1 MRIFAIIALLLLTS
15 CGDKPLVQTKAY
27 VFGTL
32 VDISIDGESEAK
44 ANQAINQVLLKFQ
57 QLHNQL
63 HAWKP
68 ESELSQLNQAFS
80 AGRQPVKLS
89 SELSQMLTQATQ
101 LSIQS
106 DGLFNP
112 ALGHLINVWGFQRD
126 EFSPVSIHDADIQK
140 WVKAQ
145 PAMSDIVIKNEMVY
159 STNPAVSLD
168 LGGYAKGYALDQ
180 AAKILRA
187 QGVKNALVNIGG
199 NIIALGTHGDK
210 PWRVGIQHPRIA
222 KPMAT
227 LELLDGWAV
236 GTSGDYQRYFELNG
250 QRYCHILDPSTG
262 YPAKGTQAVTVL
274 IPPGK
279 NAGVMSDVASKP
291 IFISPEN
298 KKEQAAHQ
306 MGILFYLIVS
316 ADGKIMASE
325 AMEQRLHWLIKKPDI
340 NIVSIR

>member
-1 MRIFAIIALLLLTS
+1 MRIFAFIVAILLAS
-15 CGDKPLVQTKAY
+15 CGREPLVQTQSY

-32 VDISIDGESEAK
+32 VDISIYGESEAK
-44 ANQAINQVLLKFQ
+44 AHQVTAQVLQNFQ
-57 QLHNQL
+57 QLHRQL
-63 HAWKP
+63 HAWK
-68 ESELSQLNQAFS
+68 ETSELSQLNQSFA
-80 AGRQPVKLS
+80 AGNQPIKVTP
-89 SELSQMLTQATQ
+89 ELSKMLSQATQ

-126 EFSPVSIHDADIQK
+126 EFTPVEINDADIQK

-145 PAMSDIVIKNEMVY
+145 PVMSDIVIKNEMVY
-159 STNPAVSLD
+159 STNPAVRLD

-180 AAKILRA
+180 AAKILRE

-199 NIIALGTHGDK
+199 NIIALGAHGDK
-210 PWRVGIQHPRIA
+210 PWRVGIQHPRSA

-250 QRYCHILDPSTG
+250 QRYCHILDPRTG
-262 YPAKGTQAVTVL
+262 YPARGTQAVTVL
-274 IPPGK
+274 IPPGE

-291 IFISPEN
+291 IFISAEN
-298 KKEQAAHQ
+298 AKAEAAKKMHVV
-306 MGILFYLIVS
+306 FYLIVN
-316 ADGKIMASE
+316 AQGKVTVNAGMN
-325 AMEQRLHWLIKKPDI
+325 QRLNWLIKTPEIKVLRD
-340 NIVSIR
+340 

>member
-1 MRIFAIIALLLLTS
+1 MRIFAFIVAILLAS
-15 CGDKPLVQTKAY
+15 CGREPLVQTQSY

-32 VDISIDGESEAK
+32 VDISIYGESEAK
-44 ANQAINQVLLKFQ
+44 AHKVTTQVLQNFQ
-57 QLHNQL
+57 QLHHQL
-63 HAWKP
+63 HAWK
-68 ESELSQLNQAFS
+68 ETSELSQLNQSFA
-80 AGRQPVKLS
+80 AEKRPIKVTP
-89 SELSQMLTQATQ
+89 ELSKMLSQATQ

-126 EFSPVSIHDADIQK
+126 EFTPVEINDADIQK

-145 PAMSDIVIKNEMVY
+145 PVMSDIVIKNEMVY
-159 STNPAVSLD
+159 STNPAVRLD

-180 AAKILRA
+180 AAKILRE

-199 NIIALGTHGDK
+199 NIIAFGAHGDK

-227 LELLDGWAV
+227 LELSDGWAV

-250 QRYCHILDPSTG
+250 QRYCHILDPRSG
-262 YPAKGTQAVTVL
+262 YPAQGTQAVTVL
-274 IPPGK
+274 IPPGE

-291 IFISPEN
+291 IFISAEN
-298 KKEQAAHQ
+298 AKAEAAKKMHVA
-306 MGILFYLIVS
+306 FYLIINAQGKITVS
-316 ADGKIMASE
+316 AGMN
-325 AMEQRLHWLIKKPDI
+325 QRLNWLIKIPEIKVLRD
-340 NIVSIR
+340 

>member
-1 MRIFAIIALLLLTS
+1 MRIFAFIVAILLAS
-15 CGDKPLVQTKAY
+15 CGREPLVQTQSY

-32 VDISIDGESEAK
+32 VDISIYGESEAK
-44 ANQAINQVLLKFQ
+44 AHQVTAQVLQNFQ
-57 QLHNQL
+57 QLHHQL
-63 HAWKP
+63 HAWK
-68 ESELSQLNQAFS
+68 ETSELSQLNQAFA
-80 AGRQPVKLS
+80 AGNQPIKVAP
-89 SELSQMLTQATQ
+89 ELSKMLLQATQ

-126 EFSPVSIHDADIQK
+126 EFTPVQINDADIQK
-140 WVKAQ
+140 WVKAK
-145 PAMSDIVIKNEMVY
+145 PVMSDIVIKNEMVY
-159 STNPAVSLD
+159 STNPAVRLD

-180 AAKILRA
+180 AAKILRE

-199 NIIALGTHGDK
+199 NIIALGAHGDK

-250 QRYCHILDPSTG
+250 QRYCHILDPRSG
-262 YPAKGTQAVTVL
+262 YPSQGTQAVTVL
-274 IPPGK
+274 IPPGE

-291 IFISPEN
+291 IFISAEN
-298 KKEQAAHQ
+298 AKAEAAKKMHVA
-306 MGILFYLIVS
+306 FYLIVN
-316 ADGKIMASE
+316 AQGKVTVSE
-325 AMEQRLHWLIKKPDI
+325 EMNRRLNWLIKTPEIKVLRD
-340 NIVSIR
+340 

>member
-1 MRIFAIIALLLLTS
+1 MRIFAFIVAILLVS
-15 CGDKPLVQTKAY
+15 CGREPLVHTQSY

-32 VDISIDGESEAK
+32 VDISIYGESEAK
-44 ANQAINQVLLKFQ
+44 AHQVTAQVLQNFQ
-57 QLHNQL
+57 QLHHQL
-63 HAWKP
+63 HAWK
-68 ESELSQLNQAFS
+68 ETSELSQLNQAFA
-80 AGRQPVKLS
+80 AGNQPIKVAP
-89 SELSQMLTQATQ
+89 ELSKMLLQATQ

-126 EFSPVSIHDADIQK
+126 EFTPVQINDADIQK
-140 WVKAQ
+140 WVKAK
-145 PAMSDIVIKNEMVY
+145 PVMSDIVIKNEMVY
-159 STNPAVSLD
+159 SNNPAVRLD

-180 AAKILRA
+180 AAKILRE

-199 NIIALGTHGDK
+199 NIIALGAHGDK

-250 QRYCHILDPSTG
+250 QRYCHILDPRSG
-262 YPAKGTQAVTVL
+262 YPSQGTQAVTVL
-274 IPPGK
+274 IPPGE

-291 IFISPEN
+291 IFISAEN
-298 KKEQAAHQ
+298 AKAEAAKKMHVA
-306 MGILFYLIVS
+306 FYLIVN
-316 ADGKIMASE
+316 AQGKVAVSE
-325 AMEQRLHWLIKKPDI
+325 GMNRRLNWLIKTPEIKVLRD
-340 NIVSIR
+340 

>member
-1 MRIFAIIALLLLTS
+1 MRIFAFIVAILLAS
-15 CGDKPLVQTKAY
+15 CGREPLVQTQSY

-32 VDISIDGESEAK
+32 VDISIYGESEAK
-44 ANQAINQVLLKFQ
+44 AHQVTAQVLQNFQ
-57 QLHNQL
+57 QLHHQL
-63 HAWKP
+63 HAWK
-68 ESELSQLNQAFS
+68 ETSELSQLNQSFA
-80 AGRQPVKLS
+80 AGNQPIKVTP
-89 SELSQMLTQATQ
+89 ELSKMLLQATQ

-126 EFSPVSIHDADIQK
+126 EFTPVQINDADIQK
-140 WVKAQ
+140 WVKAK
-145 PAMSDIVIKNEMVY
+145 PVMSDIVIKNEMVY
-159 STNPAVSLD
+159 SNNPAVRLD

-180 AAKILRA
+180 AAKILRE

-199 NIIALGTHGDK
+199 NIIALGAHGDK

-250 QRYCHILDPSTG
+250 QRYCHILDPRSG
-262 YPAKGTQAVTVL
+262 YPSQGTQAVTVL
-274 IPPGK
+274 IPPGE

-291 IFISPEN
+291 IFISAEN
-298 KKEQAAHQ
+298 AKAEAAKKMHVA
-306 MGILFYLIVS
+306 FYLIVNAQGKVAVS
-316 ADGKIMASE
+316 AGMNR
-325 AMEQRLHWLIKKPDI
+325 RLNWLIKTPEIKVLRD
-340 NIVSIR
+340 

>member
-1 MRIFAIIALLLLTS
+1 MRIFAFIVAILLAS
-15 CGDKPLVQTKAY
+15 CGREPLVQTQSY

-32 VDISIDGESEAK
+32 VDISIYGESEAK
-44 ANQAINQVLLKFQ
+44 AHQVTAQVLQNFQ
-57 QLHNQL
+57 QLHHQL
-63 HAWKP
+63 HAWK
-68 ESELSQLNQAFS
+68 ETSELSQLNQAFA
-80 AGRQPVKLS
+80 AGNQPIKVTP
-89 SELSQMLTQATQ
+89 ELSKMLSQATR

-126 EFSPVSIHDADIQK
+126 EFTPVEINDADIQK

-145 PAMSDIVIKNEMVY
+145 PVMSDIVIKNEMVY
-159 STNPAVSLD
+159 STNPAVRLD

-180 AAKILRA
+180 AAKILRE

-199 NIIALGTHGDK
+199 NIIALGAHGDK

-250 QRYCHILDPSTG
+250 QRYCHILDPRSG
-262 YPAKGTQAVTVL
+262 YPAQGTQAVTVL
-274 IPPGK
+274 IPPGE

-291 IFISPEN
+291 IFISAEN
-298 KKEQAAHQ
+298 AKAEAAKKMHVA
-306 MGILFYLIVS
+306 FYLIVNAQGKVTVS
-316 ADGKIMASE
+316 AGMN
-325 AMEQRLHWLIKKPDI
+325 QRLNWLIKSPEIKVLRD
-340 NIVSIR
+340 